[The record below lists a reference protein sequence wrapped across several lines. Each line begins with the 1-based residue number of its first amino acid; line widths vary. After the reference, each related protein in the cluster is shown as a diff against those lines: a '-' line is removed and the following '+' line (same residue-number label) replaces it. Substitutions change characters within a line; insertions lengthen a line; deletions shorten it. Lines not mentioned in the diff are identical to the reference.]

1 MSTADAFQVPIEG
14 QPLDIEKQI
23 RQLVQSYIKNPNS
36 IILAVSAANVD
47 IANSDS
53 LQIAKEGLKT

>member
-1 MSTADAFQVPIEG
+1 MPIEG

-53 LQIAKEGLKT
+53 LQIAKEG